1 MICAC
6 SINLDIVDIEK
17 IVKEST
23 SLKSVSKMKAAMEQ
37 KAAQKGTLNLAR
49 HIEQKEDVNLE
60 LIVLT
65 SMVDK
70 ML

>member
-1 MICAC
+1 
-6 SINLDIVDIEK
+6 
-17 IVKEST
+17 
-23 SLKSVSKMKAAMEQ
+23 MEQ